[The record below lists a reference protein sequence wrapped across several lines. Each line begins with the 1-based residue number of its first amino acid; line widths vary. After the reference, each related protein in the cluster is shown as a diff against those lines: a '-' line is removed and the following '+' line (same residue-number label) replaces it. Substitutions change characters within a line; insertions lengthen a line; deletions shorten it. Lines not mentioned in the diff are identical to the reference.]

1 MVAFCAPLW
10 RTKDKSVDTDVE
22 ETNYL
27 IPGTIRVLIKESG
40 RLQHSRILE
49 AQMCLAAGL
58 VGDLWGI
65 LGGSL

>member
-1 MVAFCAPLW
+1 MAFCAPLW
-10 RTKDKSVDTDVE
+10 RNKDKSIDTDVE

-27 IPGTIRVLIKESG
+27 IPGTVRVLIKESG

>member
-1 MVAFCAPLW
+1 MAFCAPLW
-10 RTKDKSVDTDVE
+10 RNKDKSVDTDVE

-49 AQMCLAAGL
+49 AQMCLVAGL